1 MSPCPYDI
9 LGEFH
14 CLKCRRNAR
23 RLFSIAAKL
32 AALTLACLLGAAVVS
47 FFVH

>member
-14 CLKCRRNAR
+14 CLTCRRNAR
-23 RLFSIAAKL
+23 RLFRLAVKL
-32 AALTLACLLGAAVVS
+32 TTLTLACLLGAAVVS